1 MFAFDDCKL
10 YICNLNH
17 KKYIKMTRGK
27 SICRVLRE
35 IRRQIAEANEI
46 GYDSSDCHYQG
57 ECAGTCPKC
66 EAEVVYLETQLSA
79 RRMAGKAVALA
90 GISTSMFLAA
100 CQGET
105 AIRNDIVNAEPITEQ
120 APVSPIENTD
130 TLEVVREFTGEEVVI
145 DDPNLPIDTATYV
158 FYRPDIRP
166 QFPGGKEA
174 LDKFIAKNLRYPKD
188 AYKQKIDGTVVVSFI
203 VSREGDIS
211 GLSVISSLHPS
222 LDSEARR
229 LVRSM
234 PKFIPAKV
242 DEVNVNA
249 SCLLYI
255 EFDLEAKNIKLTE
268 PKLNYND
275 CVTLSPDM
283 R

>member
-1 MFAFDDCKL
+1 
-10 YICNLNH
+10 
-17 KKYIKMTRGK
+17 MTRGK
-27 SICRVLRE
+27 SICRVLKE

-46 GYDSSDCHYQG
+46 GYDSSECHYQG

-66 EAEVVYLETQLSA
+66 EAEVVYLESQLSA

-90 GISTSMFLAA
+90 GISTSIFLAA
-100 CQGET
+100 CQGDT
-105 AIRNDIVNAEPITEQ
+105 AVSNKIVKAEPVMEQ
-120 APVSPIENTD
+120 APTAPVRPIENTD
-130 TLEVVREFTGEEVVI
+130 TLEVVVREFTGEEVVI
-145 DDPNLPIDTATYV
+145 DDTDLPIDTATYV

-188 AYKQKIDGTVVVSFI
+188 AYEQKIDGTVVVSFI
-203 VSREGDIS
+203 VSREGDIN
-211 GLSVISSLHPS
+211 GLTVISSLHPS

-234 PKFIPAKV
+234 PKFIPAKE
-242 DEVNVNA
+242 DELNVNA
-249 SCLLYI
+249 SYLLYI
-255 EFDLEAKNIKLTE
+255 KFDMEAKNIKLTE
-268 PKLNYND
+268 PKLNYD
-275 CVTLSPDM
+275 DYVTLSPDM

>member
-1 MFAFDDCKL
+1 
-10 YICNLNH
+10 
-17 KKYIKMTRGK
+17 MTRGK

-46 GYDSSDCHYQG
+46 GYDSSECHYQG

-66 EAEVVYLETQLSA
+66 EAEVVYLESQLSA

-100 CQGET
+100 CQGDAATYNET
-105 AIRNDIVNAEPITEQ
+105 DKTEAATEQ
-120 APVSPIENTD
+120 APVRPIENSD

-174 LDKFIAKNLRYPKD
+174 LDKFIAKNLHYPKD
-188 AYKQKIDGTVVVSFI
+188 AYEQKIDGTVVVSFI
-203 VSREGDIS
+203 VSREGDIN
-211 GLSVISSLHPS
+211 GLTVISSLHPS

-234 PKFIPAKV
+234 PKFIPAKE
-242 DEVNVNA
+242 DELNVNA
-249 SCLLYI
+249 SYLLYI
-255 EFDLEAKNIKLTE
+255 KFDMEAKNIKLTE
-268 PKLNYND
+268 PKLNYD
-275 CVTLSPDM
+275 DYVTLSPDM